1 MAQGEEVRVLI
12 FLNALK
18 MYLFLLNICQLLIT
32 AGNLIFSK
40 YFEAPSDLGTSCL
53 KLHSGKARQALCHVP
68 VPVEM
73 EGQLMG
79 LRSPFFKGNLL
90 FPLRMSKCLN

>member
-1 MAQGEEVRVLI
+1 MAQGEEVRVLV

-18 MYLFLLNICQLLIT
+18 MYLFLLDVCQLLIT

-53 KLHSGKARQALCHVP
+53 KLHSGKARQVLCHVP
-68 VPVEM
+68 
-73 EGQLMG
+73 
-79 LRSPFFKGNLL
+79 LL
-90 FPLRMSKCLN
+90 CGDGGAAHGAEISLLQRKSTFSS